1 MKNIPCWVLCA
12 LLILAV
18 VVIGALISIRRK
30 VVNASVVQKIYM
42 VNSSYVGT
50 ATKSRLTPSSVDTNV
65 LNTGE
70 RYVLLVH
77 TGSEL
82 VPINVTPQQWM
93 NVELSNH
100 VDVTVMMMTWPVEIK
115 FYEEIESPTPAWK
128 RL

>member
-1 MKNIPCWVLCA
+1 
-12 LLILAV
+12 
-18 VVIGALISIRRK
+18 
-30 VVNASVVQKIYM
+30 
-42 VNSSYVGT
+42 
-50 ATKSRLTPSSVDTNV
+50 VDTNV

-100 VDVTVMMMTWPVEIK
+100 VDVTVLMMTWPVEIK